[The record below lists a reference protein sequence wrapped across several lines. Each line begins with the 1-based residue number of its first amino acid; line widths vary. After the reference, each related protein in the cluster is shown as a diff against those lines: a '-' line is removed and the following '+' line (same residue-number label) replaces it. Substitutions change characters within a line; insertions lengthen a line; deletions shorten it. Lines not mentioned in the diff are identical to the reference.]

1 MHVSLNS
8 ILPGMILFAVPMI
21 QTSAAPMMYLSST
34 GRTVWLIA
42 IKLFH
47 LLGCVRSYHRSGSH
61 VIEGTRRVSS
71 LFDLSAKCALFQD
84 IIIS

>member
-1 MHVSLNS
+1 MNVSLNS
-8 ILPGMILFAVPMI
+8 ILPGMILFAVPMR

-47 LLGCVRSYHRSGSH
+47 LPVVFGRIINQAVMSSKGP
-61 VIEGTRRVSS
+61 GGVSS
-71 LFDLSAKCALFQD
+71 LFDLSAQCALFQD
-84 IIIS
+84 ITIS